1 MIPTILALVL
11 LCALLL
17 VVAAHD
23 RTAELRKLRRHLDPG
38 GSAVGMRNVLGPPPD
53 GF

>member
-1 MIPTILALVL
+1 MIPTILALVM

-23 RTAELRKLRRHLDPG
+23 RTAELRKLQQHPHPG
-38 GSAVGMRNVLGPPPD
+38 SSAVGMRNVLGPPPD